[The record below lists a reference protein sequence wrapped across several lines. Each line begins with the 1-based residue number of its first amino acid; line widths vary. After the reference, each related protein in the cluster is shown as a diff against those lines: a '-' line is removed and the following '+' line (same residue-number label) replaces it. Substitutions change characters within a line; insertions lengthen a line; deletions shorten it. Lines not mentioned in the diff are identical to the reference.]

1 MIYKRPVTL
10 DSTFDAG
17 GDTSAGLLT
26 VSTMCDR
33 TTMATLLG
41 SSSMVLQYG
50 VSGSYWYAIGGG
62 IHLIIFSF
70 LSVTFKTRAPGAKTV
85 CQFMRARFG
94 AEVHI
99 LYMVYCL
106 FCNFVVFAGLLVD
119 ATKVI
124 RMQRYR
130 RF

>member
-1 MIYKRPVTL
+1 
-10 DSTFDAG
+10 
-17 GDTSAGLLT
+17 
-26 VSTMCDR
+26 MCDR